1 MGQPL
6 RWLPYG
12 SALFLAGADHAG
24 LGGLLGV
31 SHPALNPITGLFAV
45 GGEAYGQWRGITGG
59 AAGIRALASVPFAG
73 FGAGADWRVTSGGV
87 DPIFTFHT
95 ALRRSGIFGHGTTLR
110 LDWLPPRH
118 EIDLGVNVPLAQPFA
133 GRTRPRSTVATITVP
148 EVSRPRPSVVA
159 KPFPEAAERALGQL
173 ARDASLIT
181 AYTNLYTRGDQQT
194 LEDAVNRDGRPG
206 YTDVMRSYDE
216 SLASAFN
223 AAILDEGMGAA
234 VAARAR
240 ATVFDYFILP
250 YDTLFGQV
258 KPTGAAAELLRATR
272 AVFARWLA
280 DSSGVPAQ
288 SQPVARAVF
297 ERWTNLLADVS
308 HGLLARWKDSRLVW
322 LPAQLA
328 LSLDQFDEQAEVD
341 SIVGRAAGHSFTD
354 NNELAYLRTA
364 DLPLEIARSIM
375 AARRYHVLW
384 THDFTGRRPS
394 GQLDDIAYTMVADA
408 YLPALTAAVQRYDST
423 GTMPQFFILLDAF
436 YYHAR
441 WGRMWMTVLESPLT
455 ASMPLRGNEAK
466 EADHLR
472 DRLTALRNAVAHSA
486 RLQRDAAAHGGDAWL
501 NRVVKVNVNVV
512 LPSDFTFR
520 SSRIDPPIPFT
531 PDNVARDHR
540 KLVLSDFTESDPY
553 GGELLVTGIGIGE
566 HYASATWEDRGY
578 RLRGPAALEARAAVR
593 RALRDNGLTAGEIPV
608 TLRDTDPP
616 HGGQPDGNRVAR
628 VLHVENEP
636 GFGSK
641 RSSAARAML
650 YTLAPPGSVIIIP
663 DPLWL
668 GESWAGMVLAAAAR
682 GCNVA
687 IITPAIANSP
697 NPEPTVVAR
706 EHDVLRDMFAIRQ
719 RFAARI
725 SAAGGAFHIGIYAAH
740 APVTDPH
747 ARLAEVRA
755 GLARAPWIRALI
767 PFDSAAIVALNNA
780 TMQADRTAAGAI
792 LAEDERPRE
801 PQLHQKTQLIARPG
815 AIAALVRQPG
825 WERILAQTLIAQ
837 SRETAHLAEALAA
850 PVPASDTSAVRAADR
865 LLEAYDRS
873 LTAAERKRFSFYF
886 VVGSQNHDTRGLL
899 LDGEANVV
907 VSGFEASAG
916 LVDLFY
922 LMARTTWVE
931 TTADID
937 RLVPSP
943 GGFTSKL
950 ARLIRLTM

>member
-1 MGQPL
+1 
-6 RWLPYG
+6 
-12 SALFLAGADHAG
+12 LAGGDHVG

-31 SHPALNPITGLFAV
+31 SHPVLNPITGLFGI
-45 GGEAYGQWRGITGG
+45 GGEAYGQWRGMAGG
-59 AAGIRALASVPFAG
+59 AAGVRALANVPFSG
-73 FGAGADWRVTSGGV
+73 IGAGADWRVTSGGV
-87 DPIFTFHT
+87 APIFTFHT
-95 ALRRSGIFGHGTTLR
+95 ALRRGGLFGHGTTLR

-148 EVSRPRPSVVA
+148 SGSSPRRSVVA
-159 KPFPEAAERALGQL
+159 PFPQTAEGAIGQL

-181 AYTNLYTRGDQQT
+181 AYTNLYPRGDQQT
-194 LEDAVNRDGRPG
+194 LEDAVNKDGWPG

-216 SLASAFN
+216 SLVRAFGTTVS
-223 AAILDEGMGAA
+223 DEGTATLIAA
-234 VAARAR
+234 HGRAI
-240 ATVFDYFILP
+240 VFDQFILP

-258 KPTGAAAELLRATR
+258 KSAGATGELLRATR
-272 AVFARWLA
+272 AAFARWLS
-280 DSSGVPAQ
+280 DSSGVPAP
-288 SQPVARAVF
+288 SQPVARVIF
-297 ERWTNLLADVS
+297 DRWTDVLADVT
-308 HGLLARWKDSRLVW
+308 HGLLSRWKDSRLVW
-322 LPAQLA
+322 VPAQLA
-328 LSLDQFDEQAEVD
+328 LALDDFDEQAEVD
-341 SIVGRAAGHSFTD
+341 SIVGRAAGHPFTD

-394 GQLDDIAYTMVADA
+394 GQLDDIAFTMVADA
-408 YLPALTAAVQRYDST
+408 YLPALTAAVQRYDSA
-423 GTMPQFFILLDAF
+423 GTMPQYFVLLDAF
-436 YYHAR
+436 YYHGR
-441 WGRMWMTVLESPLT
+441 YGRMWMSVLENPLT
-455 ASMPLRGNEAK
+455 ASMPLRDSEAK

-472 DRLTALRNAVAHSA
+472 ERLTALRNAVAHSA
-486 RLQRDAAAHGGDAWL
+486 RLQREAATHGGSAWL
-501 NRVVKVNVNVV
+501 NRVVRVNVNIL

-520 SSRIDPPIPFT
+520 SARLDPPIPFT

-540 KLVLSDFTESDPY
+540 KLALYDFTENDPY
-553 GGELLVTGIGIGE
+553 GGDLLVTGIGIGE

-593 RALRDNGLTAGEIPV
+593 RALRDNGLTASELPE

-616 HGGQPDGNRVAR
+616 HAGQADGNRVAR
-628 VLHVENEP
+628 VLHVQNEP

-650 YTLAPPGSVIIIP
+650 YTLAPPGSDIIIP

-668 GESWAGMVLAAAAR
+668 SESWAGMVLAAAAR

-687 IITPAIANSP
+687 IITPSRANSP
-697 NPEPTVVAR
+697 NPEPTVLAR

-719 RFAARI
+719 RFATRI
-725 SAAGGAFHIGIYAAH
+725 SSAGGAFHIGIYAAH
-740 APVTDPH
+740 APVTNPR

-767 PFDSAAIVALNNA
+767 PFDSAAIVALNDA
-780 TMQADRTAAGAI
+780 TMLADRTDAGAI
-792 LAEDERPRE
+792 LADDERPRE

-825 WERILAQTLIAQ
+825 WERVLARTLITQ

-850 PVPASDTSAVRAADR
+850 PVPAADTSAVRAADR
-865 LLEAYDRS
+865 LLQAYDRS

-922 LMARTTWVE
+922 LMARTTWVDSA
-931 TTADID
+931 ADVD

-943 GGFTSKL
+943 GRWTSKL